1 MSQDAWPAFLL
12 ASLVTAFTPG
22 QAVLLAISNSLAH
35 GARRALL
42 GALGN
47 AAGIVVLAA
56 LAAGGAGALLRTE
69 PMLFTVL
76 RSAGGLYL
84 VYLGCLPWLPGRSAA
99 PPGQAPVPA
108 AGTRIVRQAFL
119 VALGNPKG
127 ILFFT
132 ALFPQFVR
140 ADRPLAGQFLGL
152 SATFVACTML
162 AHLVYVLCARRAQAW
177 ATPGRLLRFR
187 RGVGVLFMVLGLG
200 MLLPAT
206 GA

>member
-22 QAVLLAISNSLAH
+22 QAILLAISNALAH

-42 GALGN
+42 GAIGN
-47 AAGIVVLAA
+47 AAGILVLAA
-56 LAAGGAGALLRTE
+56 LAAGGAGVLLKNEPVLFAL
-69 PMLFTVL
+69 L

-84 VYLGCLPWLPGRSAA
+84 VYMGCLPWLPGRGPAPASA
-99 PPGQAPVPA
+99 VPA
-108 AGTRIVRQAFL
+108 AGRSIIRQAFL

-132 ALFPQFVR
+132 ALFPQFVQ

-152 SATFVACTML
+152 SATFVACTLL

-177 ATPGRLLRFR
+177 ATPMRLLRFR
-187 RGVGVLFMVLGLG
+187 RGVGLLFIVLGLG
-200 MLLPAT
+200 MLPAP
-206 GA
+206 